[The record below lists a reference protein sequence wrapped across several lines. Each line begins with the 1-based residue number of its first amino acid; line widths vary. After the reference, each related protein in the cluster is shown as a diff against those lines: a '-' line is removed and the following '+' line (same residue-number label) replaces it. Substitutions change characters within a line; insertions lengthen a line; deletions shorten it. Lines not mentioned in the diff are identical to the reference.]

1 MKLAKPAFA
10 VAFGAAATVW
20 TIADANASGFALREN
35 SAIGTGES
43 YAGAVSGNYDLSTIY
58 NNPAGMTA
66 FTGIMQGGGATLI
79 DPSGH
84 LSNVQGHNIYGQSLT
99 DADERDPTQAKVIP
113 SAYLLWAPNQNW
125 RLGLALTVPFGLITS
140 YDGNSATRYQALE
153 SEIETLDINPNIAY
167 KANDWISVGG
177 GFTIEKVKAKL
188 TNALDVGGIVGSTLD
203 TILHTT
209 TNGPALSQT
218 ADGRSDVVGTSWGVG
233 YNVGIQLTPW
243 GPDTTIGLS
252 YRSSVHQKLQGRA
265 DFAVPSSFASLVA
278 LTGELQKTNA
288 TADLTLPG
296 NAWIGITHHF
306 SDRFAV
312 DASYQYT
319 QWSSFHTLE
328 VDFENP
334 KQPAVVDP
342 ENYRDSSFVSIGANY
357 LLTDRLT
364 VRAGTAFD
372 QTPVQ
377 NKYRDFRLP
386 DGNRYWISTGATYQ
400 VTDNVAISGAYAH
413 LFFDSA
419 NVKQTD
425 INPIF
430 DTVSAQSN
438 VDADLISVSATIKF

>member
-1 MKLAKPAFA
+1 MKFVKPALA
-10 VAFGAAATVW
+10 VALGAAATVW
-20 TIADANASGFALREN
+20 TVADARAAGFQLREN

-84 LSNVQGHNIYGQSLT
+84 LSGVQGHNIYGAPLSDT
-99 DADERDPTQAKVIP
+99 DERDPTQAKVIP
-113 SAYLLWAPNQNW
+113 SAYLLWAPNQDW
-125 RLGLALTVPFGLITS
+125 RLGLALTMPFGLITS
-140 YDGNSATRYQALE
+140 YSGTSAVRYQALL

-167 KANDWISVGG
+167 KATDWISIGA
-177 GFTIEKVKAKL
+177 GFTVEKAKAKL
-188 TNALDVGGIVGSTLD
+188 TNALDVGGIAGNTLD
-203 TILHTT
+203 TLFHTT

-233 YNVGIQLTPW
+233 YNVGIELTPW
-243 GPDTTIGLS
+243 GPDTTIGIA
-252 YRSSVHQKLQGRA
+252 YRSAVHQSLQGRA
-265 DFAVPSSFASLVA
+265 DFTVPSSLAPLVA
-278 LTGELQKTNA
+278 MTGALQKTNA
-288 TADLTLPG
+288 NANITMPG
-296 NAWIGITHHF
+296 NTWIGITHHF
-306 SDRFAV
+306 TPAFAV

-319 QWSSFHTLE
+319 QWSSFKTLE

-334 KQPAVVDP
+334 RQASVIEP

-357 LLTDRLT
+357 AVNDRLT

-377 NKYRDFRLP
+377 DKYRDFRLP
-386 DGNRYWISTGATYQ
+386 DGNRYWLSGGATYQ
-400 VTDNVAISGAYAH
+400 VTRNLAISGAYAH
-413 LFFDSA
+413 LFIDSA

-425 INPIF
+425 INPLF
-430 DTVSAQSN
+430 DTVSATSN
-438 VDADLISVSATIKF
+438 VDADIISLSATVTF

>member
-1 MKLAKPAFA
+1 MKLAKPVLA
-10 VAFGAAATVW
+10 VALGAAATVW
-20 TIADANASGFALREN
+20 TIADARAAGFQLREN

-79 DPSGH
+79 DPGGH
-84 LSNVQGHNIYGQSLT
+84 LSNVSGHNAFGASLSDT
-99 DADERDPTQAKVIP
+99 DERDPTQAKVIP
-113 SAYLLWAPNQNW
+113 SAYLLWAPNQDW

-140 YDGNSATRYQALE
+140 YSGTSAVRYQALE
-153 SEIETLDINPNIAY
+153 SEIETLDLNPNVAY
-167 KANDWISVGG
+167 KANDWLSVGAG
-177 GFTIEKVKAKL
+177 VTVEKVKAKL
-188 TNALDVGGIVGSTLD
+188 TNALDIGGIVGG
-203 TILHTT
+203 TI
-209 TNGPALSQT
+209 GIPALSQT
-218 ADGRSDVVGTSWGVG
+218 ADGRSDVVGTSYGVG
-233 YNVGIQLTPW
+233 YNFGIQLTPW
-243 GPDTTIGLS
+243 GPDTTIGIA
-252 YRSSVHQKLQGRA
+252 YRSSIHQELQGRA
-265 DFAVPSSFASLVA
+265 DFTVPSSFASLVA
-278 LTGELQKTNA
+278 LTGQLQKTNA
-288 TADLTLPG
+288 SANLTLPG

-306 SDRFAV
+306 TPAFAV

-319 QWSSFHTLE
+319 QWSSFKTLE

-334 KQPAVVDP
+334 KQPPVVDP
-342 ENYRDSSFVSIGANY
+342 ENYKDSSFVSLGANY
-357 LLTDRLT
+357 AFNDRLT

-386 DGNRYWISTGATYQ
+386 DSNRYWLSGGATYQ
-400 VTDNVAISGAYAH
+400 LTRSVAISGAYAH

-430 DTVSAQSN
+430 DTVSATSN
-438 VDADLISVSATIKF
+438 VDADIISLSATITF

>member
-1 MKLAKPAFA
+1 MKLVKPALA
-10 VAFGAAATVW
+10 VALSAATTVW
-20 TIADANASGFALREN
+20 TIADARAAGFQLREN

-84 LSNVQGHNIYGQSLT
+84 LSNVQGHNIYGASLSDT
-99 DADERDPTQAKVIP
+99 DERDPTQAKVVP
-113 SAYLLWAPNQNW
+113 SAYLLWAPNQDW

-140 YDGNSATRYQALE
+140 YSGTSAVRYQALQ

-203 TILHTT
+203 SLFHTT

-233 YNVGIQLTPW
+233 YNVGVELTPW
-243 GPDTTIGLS
+243 GPDTTIGIA

-265 DFAVPSSFASLVA
+265 DFTVPSSLATLVA
-278 LTGELQKTNA
+278 TSGALQRTNA
-288 TADLTLPG
+288 TANLTLPG

-306 SDRFAV
+306 TPAFAV

-319 QWSSFHTLE
+319 QWSSFKTLE

-342 ENYRDSSFVSIGANY
+342 ENYKDASFVSLGANY
-357 LLTDRLT
+357 AFNDRLT

-372 QTPVQ
+372 ETPVQ
-377 NKYRDFRLP
+377 NRYRDFRLP
-386 DGNRYWISTGATYQ
+386 DGNRYWLSTGATYQ
-400 VTDNVAISGAYAH
+400 LTRSVAISGAYAH
-413 LFFDSA
+413 LFIDSGKV
-419 NVKQTD
+419 NQTD

-430 DTVSAQSN
+430 DTVSATAN
-438 VDADLISVSATIKF
+438 VDADIISLSATITF

>member
-1 MKLAKPAFA
+1 MKLTKPVLA
-10 VAFGAAATVW
+10 VALGVAATVW
-20 TIADANASGFALREN
+20 TIADARAAGFELREN

-84 LSNVQGHNIYGQSLT
+84 LSNVQGHNVYGTSLT
-99 DADERDPTQAKVIP
+99 NSDDRDPTQAKVIP
-113 SAYLLWAPNQNW
+113 SAYLLWAPNQDW
-125 RLGLALTVPFGLITS
+125 RIGLALTVPFGLITS
-140 YDGNSATRYQALE
+140 YSGTEAVRYQALE
-153 SEIETLDINPNIAY
+153 SEIESLDINPNIAY
-167 KANDWISVGG
+167 KANDWLSVGG
-177 GFTIEKVKAKL
+177 GFTVEKVKAKL
-188 TNALDVGGIVGSTLD
+188 TNALDIGGIVGSTLD
-203 TILHTT
+203 TLFHTT

-218 ADGRSDVVGTSWGVG
+218 ADGRSDVVGTSYGVG
-233 YNVGIQLTPW
+233 YNFGVELTPW
-243 GPDTTIGLS
+243 GPDTTIGLA

-265 DFAVPSSFASLVA
+265 DFTVPSSFASLVA

-306 SDRFAV
+306 TDRFAV

-319 QWSSFHTLE
+319 QWSTFHTLE

-334 KQPAVVDP
+334 KQPPVVDP
-342 ENYRDSSFVSIGANY
+342 ENYRDASFVSLGANY
-357 LLTDRLT
+357 AFTDRLT

-386 DGNRYWISTGATYQ
+386 DGNRYWLSTGATYQ
-400 VTDNVAISGAYAH
+400 LTDNVAISGAYAH
-413 LFFDSA
+413 LFIDSA
-419 NVKQTD
+419 KVNQTD
-425 INPIF
+425 INPIY
-430 DTVSAQSN
+430 DTVSATSN
-438 VDADLISVSATIKF
+438 VDADLVSVSATIKF